1 MRKIDLIAVALLGVG
16 SFAVAQQKP
25 GAVPDT
31 AVYADSA
38 APVEARITD
47 LLSRMTLEEKV
58 DAFSTDP
65 TVPRLGVVGTSHVEG
80 LHGLALGGP
89 GHWEGH
95 VGPHSVITVIPT
107 TTFPQS
113 RGLGQ
118 TWDPALLEKA
128 AAQEAYETRYAFG
141 KYHRGGLVV
150 RAPNADLSR
159 DPRWG
164 RSEESYGEDP
174 YLVGTLATAYTRGL
188 QGDGTYWTTAS
199 LLKHFLANSNEN
211 LRTSSSSDFDE
222 RLFQEYYSV
231 PFRMAI
237 EEGHANAFMTAYNSW
252 NGTPMIENPVLRDV
266 VMKVW
271 GEDGI
276 ICTDG
281 GALTAL
287 VKDHKAYKTMPEAV
301 AATVH
306 AGINQYLDDYKPAME
321 EALKQGLINE
331 GDLDR
336 NLRGVF
342 RVMIRLGMLDPTEM
356 VPQSRIGVEDGAG
369 KMLAKDPWWT
379 PEAKVLARKVT
390 DESIVLLKNES
401 CADCESKSSGRFP
414 AGMTER
420 KASATAATTTKAAAI
435 LPLDAGK
442 LKTLAVIGPYANEVL
457 LDWYS
462 GTPPFAVTP
471 LEGIRARAGAGMT
484 VTYDKGDDLAAVTAL
499 AKRVDAVVVVIG
511 NNPTCGA
518 GWNVCPTPS
527 DGKEAIDRKS
537 MVLAQEETAKA
548 ALAGNPKTVVVL
560 QASFPFTTIWTQE
573 HVPAILEMTHN
584 SEEQGDGLA
593 DVLFGDYDPAG
604 RLTQTW
610 VRDEADLPPMMDYN
624 IRDGR
629 TYMYA
634 KQKPLYAFGYGL
646 SYTSFAYS
654 KLRVSSTTLK
664 DGATAMVSVEIKNTG
679 SREGDEVVQMYVSH
693 EGSSVARPAEEL
705 KGFARVSLRAGE
717 VKTVTL
723 PLSAKS
729 LAYWDD
735 AKKAFV
741 VEKDRVV
748 VKVGGRSDDLPVRA
762 MVQVM

>member
-1 MRKIDLIAVALLGVG
+1 MTKIVLAAVLL
-16 SFAVAQQKP
+16 A
-25 GAVPDT
+25 GAVSAVSQQT
-31 AVYADSA
+31 AVYADSSA
-38 APVEARITD
+38 RVEARITD

-65 TVPRLGVVGTSHVEG
+65 TVPRLGVVGTGHVEG

-95 VGPHSVITVIPT
+95 AGRGFLTVIPT

-118 TWDPALLEKA
+118 TWDPALLSKA

-174 YLVGTLATAYTRGL
+174 FLVGTLATAYTRGL
-188 QGDGTYWTTAS
+188 QGDGKYWTTAS

-211 LRTSSSSDFDE
+211 LRTSSSSEFDE

-237 EEGHANAFMTAYNSW
+237 EDGHANAFMTAYNSW

-306 AGINQYLDDYKPAME
+306 AGINQYLDEYKPAME

-331 GDLDR
+331 AELDR

-342 RVMIRLGMLDPTEM
+342 RVMIKLGMLDSTEM
-356 VPQSRIGVEDGAG
+356 VTQARIGSDDGAG
-369 KMLAKDPWWT
+369 KVLAKDPWWSA
-379 PEAKVLARKVT
+379 EAKALARRVT
-390 DESIVLLKNES
+390 DESIVLLKND
-401 CADCESKSSGRFP
+401 AVVSG
-414 AGMTER
+414 A
-420 KASATAATTTKAAAI
+420 KL
-435 LPLDAGK
+435 LPLDAK
-442 LKTLAVIGPYANEVL
+442 RVKSIAVVGPYANEVF

-471 LEGIRARAGAGMT
+471 LEGIRARAGEGVKVMYA
-484 VTYDKGDDLAAVTAL
+484 KGDDLGAVSAL
-499 AKRVDAVVVVIG
+499 AKSVDAVIVVIG

-518 GWNVCPTPS
+518 GWNICPTAS

-537 MVLAQEETAKA
+537 MVLEQESIAKA
-548 ALAGNPKTVVVL
+548 ALAVNPRTVVVL
-560 QASFPFTTIWTQE
+560 QASFPFTTTWTEE
-573 HVPAILEMTHN
+573 HVPAVVEMVHN

-593 DVLFGDYDPAG
+593 DVLFGAYDPAG

-634 KQKPLYAFGYGL
+634 KAKPLYAFGFGL

-654 KLRVSSTTLK
+654 HLRVSAPVLK
-664 DGATAMVSVEIKNTG
+664 DGETAMVSVEVKNTG
-679 SREGDEVVQMYVSH
+679 ARAGDEVVQMYVSH
-693 EGSSVARPAEEL
+693 EGSGVERPMEEL
-705 KGFARVSLRAGE
+705 KGFVRVSLKAGE
-717 VKTVTL
+717 MKTVTL
-723 PLSAKS
+723 PLAAKA
-729 LAYWDD
+729 LAYWDE
-735 AKKAFV
+735 KTKAFV
-741 VEKDRVV
+741 VEKDRVEI
-748 VKVGGRSDDLPVRA
+748 KVGGSSDDLPVKA
-762 MVQVM
+762 VVQVM

>member
-1 MRKIDLIAVALLGVG
+1 MRKIGFVVVLLSVG
-16 SFAVAQQKP
+16 CFAVAQQRP
-25 GAVPDT
+25 STIPET
-31 AVYADSA
+31 AVYADSG
-38 APVEARITD
+38 APVDARITD

-65 TVPRLGVVGTSHVEG
+65 TVPRLGVVGTGHVEG

-95 VGPHSVITVIPT
+95 AGRGYLTVIPT

-118 TWDPALLEKA
+118 TWDPALLSEA

-174 YLVGTLATAYTRGL
+174 FLVGTLATAYARGL
-188 QGDGTYWTTAS
+188 QGDGPYWTTAS

-222 RLFQEYYSV
+222 RLFREYYSV

-237 EEGHANAFMTAYNSW
+237 EDGRANAFMTAYNSW
-252 NGTPMIENPVLRDV
+252 NGTPMIENPVLRNV
-266 VMKVW
+266 VMKDW

-281 GALTAL
+281 GALAAL
-287 VKDHKAYKTMPEAV
+287 VKDHKAYKTLPEAV

-306 AGINQYLDDYKPAME
+306 AGINQYLDDYKPAMQ

-342 RVMIRLGMLDPTEM
+342 RVMIKLGMLDPRAV
-356 VPQSRIGVEDGAG
+356 VPQARIGVDDGAG

-379 PEAKVLARKVT
+379 PEAKALARKVT
-390 DESIVLLKNES
+390 DESIVLLKNE
-401 CADCESKSSGRFP
+401 AVSGK
-414 AGMTER
+414 TL
-420 KASATAATTTKAAAI
+420 
-435 LPLDAGK
+435 LPLDAK
-442 LKTLAVIGPYANEVL
+442 ELKSIAVVGPYANEVL

-471 LEGIRARAGAGMT
+471 LEGIRARVGAGVA
-484 VTYDKGDDLAAVTAL
+484 VTYDRGEDLAAVTAL
-499 AKRVDAVVVVIG
+499 AKSVDAVVVVIG
-511 NNPTCGA
+511 NHPTCGA
-518 GWNVCPTPS
+518 GWNVCPTAS

-537 MVLAQEETAKA
+537 MVLAQEEIAKA

-560 QASFPFTTIWTQE
+560 QASFPYTTTWTEE
-573 HVPAILEMTHN
+573 HAQAILEMTHN

-593 DVLFGDYDPAG
+593 DVLFGDYNPAG

-610 VRDEADLPPMMDYN
+610 VRDEADLPAMMDYN

-634 KQKPLYAFGYGL
+634 KQKPLYAFGFGL

-654 KLRVSSTTLK
+654 KLRVSAPMLR
-664 DGATAMVSVEIKNTG
+664 DGGTAMVSIDVKNTG
-679 SREGDEVVQMYVSH
+679 PREGDEVVQMYVSH
-693 EGSSVARPAEEL
+693 EGSSVARPTEEL
-705 KGFARVSLRAGE
+705 KGFARVSLKAGE
-717 VKTVTL
+717 TKTVTL
-723 PLSAKS
+723 PLAAKA

-748 VKVGGRSDDLPVRA
+748 VKVGGSSNDLPLKA
-762 MVQVM
+762 TVQVM

>member
-1 MRKIDLIAVALLGVG
+1 MTKIVLAAVLL
-16 SFAVAQQKP
+16 A
-25 GAVPDT
+25 GAVSAVSQQT
-31 AVYADSA
+31 AVYADSSV
-38 APVEARITD
+38 PVEARITD

-65 TVPRLGVVGTSHVEG
+65 TVPRLGVVGTGHVEG

-95 VGPHSVITVIPT
+95 AGRGFLTVIPT

-118 TWDPALLEKA
+118 TWDAALLSKA

-174 YLVGTLATAYTRGL
+174 FLVGTLATAYTRGL
-188 QGDGTYWTTAS
+188 QGDGKYWTTAS

-237 EEGHANAFMTAYNSW
+237 EDGHANAFMTAYNSW

-306 AGINQYLDDYKPAME
+306 AGINQYLDEYKPAME

-331 GDLDR
+331 AELDR

-342 RVMIRLGMLDPTEM
+342 RVMIKLGMLDSTEM
-356 VPQSRIGVEDGAG
+356 VTQARIGSDDGAG
-369 KMLAKDPWWT
+369 KVLAADPWWSA
-379 PEAKVLARKVT
+379 EALARRVT
-390 DESIVLLKNES
+390 DESIVLLKND
-401 CADCESKSSGRFP
+401 AVVSG
-414 AGMTER
+414 A
-420 KASATAATTTKAAAI
+420 KL
-435 LPLDAGK
+435 LPLDAK
-442 LKTLAVIGPYANEVL
+442 RVKSIAVVGPYANEVF

-471 LEGIRARAGAGMT
+471 LEGIRTRAGEGVKVMYA
-484 VTYDKGDDLAAVTAL
+484 KGDDLGAVSAL
-499 AKRVDAVVVVIG
+499 AKSVDAVIVVIG

-518 GWNVCPTPS
+518 GWNVCPTAS

-537 MVLAQEETAKA
+537 MVLEQESIAKA
-548 ALAGNPKTVVVL
+548 ALAVNPRTVVVL
-560 QASFPFTTIWTQE
+560 QASFPFTTTWTEE
-573 HVPAILEMTHN
+573 HVPAVVEMVHN

-634 KQKPLYAFGYGL
+634 KAKPLYAFGFGL

-654 KLRVSSTTLK
+654 HLRVSTPVLK
-664 DGATAMVSVEIKNTG
+664 DGETATVSVEVRNTG
-679 SREGDEVVQMYVSH
+679 ARAGDEVVQMYVSH
-693 EGSSVARPAEEL
+693 EGSGVERPMEEL
-705 KGFARVSLRAGE
+705 KGFVRVSLKAGE
-717 VKTVTL
+717 MKTVTL
-723 PLSAKS
+723 PLAAKA
-729 LAYWDD
+729 LAYWDE
-735 AKKAFV
+735 KTKAFA
-741 VEKDRVV
+741 VEKDRVEI
-748 VKVGGRSDDLPVRA
+748 KVGGSSDDLPVKA
-762 MVQVM
+762 VVQVM

>member
-1 MRKIDLIAVALLGVG
+1 MTKVVLAAILLAGGVSAV
-16 SFAVAQQKP
+16 SQQ
-25 GAVPDT
+25 T

-65 TVPRLGVVGTSHVEG
+65 TVPRLGVVGTGHVEG

-95 VGPHSVITVIPT
+95 AGRGFQTVIPT

-118 TWDPALLEKA
+118 TWDPALLSKA

-174 YLVGTLATAYTRGL
+174 FLVGTLAMAYARGL
-188 QGDGTYWTTAS
+188 QGDGKYWTTAS

-237 EEGHANAFMTAYNSW
+237 EDGHANAFMTAYNSW

-306 AGINQYLDDYKPAME
+306 AGINQYLDEYKPAME

-331 GDLDR
+331 AELDR

-342 RVMIRLGMLDPTEM
+342 RVMIKLGMLDSTEM
-356 VPQSRIGVEDGAG
+356 VPQARIGSDDGREKA
-369 KMLAKDPWWT
+369 LAAVPAPDPWWSA
-379 PEAKVLARKVT
+379 EAKALARRVT
-390 DESIVLLKNES
+390 DESIVLLKND
-401 CADCESKSSGRFP
+401 AAVSG
-414 AGMTER
+414 A
-420 KASATAATTTKAAAI
+420 KL
-435 LPLDAGK
+435 LPLDAK
-442 LKTLAVIGPYANEVL
+442 RVRSIAVVGPYANEVL

-471 LEGIRARAGAGMT
+471 LEGIRARAGEGVKVMYA
-484 VTYDKGDDLAAVTAL
+484 KGDDLGAVSAL
-499 AKRVDAVVVVIG
+499 AKSVDAVIVVIG

-518 GWNVCPTPS
+518 GWNICPTAS

-537 MVLAQEETAKA
+537 MVLEQESIAKA
-548 ALAGNPKTVVVL
+548 ALAVNPRTVVVL
-560 QASFPFTTIWTQE
+560 QASFPFTTTWTEE
-573 HVPAILEMTHN
+573 HAPAVVEMVHG

-634 KQKPLYAFGYGL
+634 KAKPLYAFGFGL
-646 SYTSFAYS
+646 SYTSFEYS
-654 KLRVSSTTLK
+654 HLRVSEPVLK
-664 DGATAMVSVEIKNTG
+664 DGETAMVSVEVRNTG
-679 SREGDEVVQMYVSH
+679 ARAGDEVVQMYVSH
-693 EGSSVARPAEEL
+693 EGSGVARPVEEL
-705 KGFARVSLRAGE
+705 KGFARVSLKAGE
-717 VKTVTL
+717 MKTVTL
-723 PLSAKS
+723 PLAASA
-729 LAYWDD
+729 LAYWDE
-735 AKKAFV
+735 KTKAFV
-741 VEKDRVV
+741 VERDRVEI
-748 VKVGGRSDDLPVRA
+748 KVGGSSDDLPVKA

>member
-1 MRKIDLIAVALLGVG
+1 M
-16 SFAVAQQKP
+16 
-25 GAVPDT
+25 
-31 AVYADSA
+31 
-38 APVEARITD
+38 
-47 LLSRMTLEEKV
+47 
-58 DAFSTDP
+58 
-65 TVPRLGVVGTSHVEG
+65 
-80 LHGLALGGP
+80 
-89 GHWEGH
+89 
-95 VGPHSVITVIPT
+95 
-107 TTFPQS
+107 
-113 RGLGQ
+113 
-118 TWDPALLEKA
+118 
-128 AAQEAYETRYAFG
+128 
-141 KYHRGGLVV
+141 
-150 RAPNADLSR
+150 
-159 DPRWG
+159 
-164 RSEESYGEDP
+164 
-174 YLVGTLATAYTRGL
+174 
-188 QGDGTYWTTAS
+188 TAS

-237 EEGHANAFMTAYNSW
+237 EDGHANAFMTAYNSW

-281 GALTAL
+281 GALKLL
-287 VKDHKAYKTMPEAV
+287 VTDHKAYKTLPEAV

-342 RVMIRLGMLDPTEM
+342 RVMIKLGMLDPSSL

-379 PEAKVLARKVT
+379 PDAKALARKVT
-390 DESIVLLKNES
+390 DESIVLLKNE
-401 CADCESKSSGRFP
+401 GN
-414 AGMTER
+414 T
-420 KASATAATTTKAAAI
+420 
-435 LPLDAGK
+435 LPLDAK
-442 LKTLAVIGPYANEVL
+442 ALKSIAVVGPYADEVL

-462 GTPPFAVTP
+462 GTPPFTVTP
-471 LEGIRARAGAGMT
+471 VEGIRTRVGPGVT

-511 NNPTCGA
+511 NHPTCGA
-518 GWNVCPTPS
+518 GWEKCPVVS
-527 DGKEAIDRKS
+527 DGKEAVDRKS
-537 MVLAQEETAKA
+537 LTLAREEIAKA

-560 QASFPFTTIWTQE
+560 QASFPYTTNWTQD
-573 HVPAILEMTHN
+573 HAPAILEMTHG

-610 VRDEADLPPMMDYN
+610 VRDEADLPAMMDYN
-624 IRDGR
+624 LRDGR

-654 KLRVSSTTLK
+654 KLRVSSPVLRE
-664 DGATAMVSVEIKNTG
+664 GGTAMVSVEVKNTG

-693 EGSSVARPAEEL
+693 ESSSVARPVEEL
-705 KGFARVSLRAGE
+705 KGFARVSLKAGE

-723 PLSAKS
+723 PLAAKA

-735 AKKAFV
+735 AAKAFV

-748 VKVGGRSDDLPVRA
+748 VKVGGSSDDLPVSA
-762 MVQVM
+762 VVSVM

>member
-1 MRKIDLIAVALLGVG
+1 MRKIVLVQALLIC
-16 SFAVAQQKP
+16 STSAFSQQKSTGAAP
-25 GAVPDT
+25 G

-47 LLSRMTLEEKV
+47 LLSRMTVEEKV

-65 TVPRLGVVGTSHVEG
+65 TVPRLGVVGTGHVEG

-89 GHWEGH
+89 GHWEGRGN
-95 VGPHSVITVIPT
+95 VTVIPT

-118 TWDPALLEKA
+118 TWDPALLSEA
-128 AAQEAYETRYAFG
+128 AAQEAHETRYAFG

-174 YLVGTLATAYTRGL
+174 FLVGALATAFTRGL
-188 QGDGTYWTTAS
+188 QGSGKYWTTAS

-211 LRTSSSSDFDE
+211 LRTSSSSNFDE

-237 EEGHANAFMTAYNSW
+237 EDGHANAFMTAYNSW

-266 VMKVW
+266 VMKDW

-306 AGINQYLDDYKPAME
+306 AGINQYLDEYKPAME
-321 EALKQGLINE
+321 EALKEGLINE
-331 GDLDR
+331 KDLDR

-342 RVMIRLGMLDPTEM
+342 RVMIRLGMLDPTEV
-356 VPQSRIGVEDGAG
+356 VPQAKIGVDDGAG
-369 KMLAKDPWWT
+369 KMLAPDPWWSEK
-379 PEAKVLARKVT
+379 PKALARKVT
-390 DESIVLLKNES
+390 DESVVLLKNDAVEGGG
-401 CADCESKSSGRFP
+401 KL
-414 AGMTER
+414 
-420 KASATAATTTKAAAI
+420 

-442 LKTLAVIGPYANEVL
+442 LKSMAVIGPYANAVL

-471 LEGIRARAGAGMT
+471 VQGIRARAGAGVT

-499 AKRVDAVVVVIG
+499 AKRVDVVVVVIG

-518 GWNVCPTPS
+518 GWNVCPTAS

-537 MVLAQEETAKA
+537 MVLEQEAIAKA
-548 ALAGNPKTVVVL
+548 ALAANPRTVEVL
-560 QASFPFTTIWTQE
+560 QASFPYTTTWSE
-573 HVPAILEMTHN
+573 ASVPAILTMTN
-584 SEEQGDGLA
+584 GSEEQGDGLA

-610 VRDEADLPPMMDYN
+610 VRDEAELPPMMEYN

-634 KQKPLYAFGYGL
+634 RQKPLYAFGFGL

-654 KLRVSSTTLK
+654 KLRVNATTLK
-664 DGATAMVSVEIKNTG
+664 DGQTAMVSVEVKNTG
-679 SREGDEVVQMYVSH
+679 TRAGDEVVQMYVSH
-693 EGSSVARPAEEL
+693 EGSKVARPMEEL
-705 KGFARVSLRAGE
+705 EGFERVSLQAGE
-717 VKTVTL
+717 TKTVTL
-723 PLSAKS
+723 PLAARA
-729 LAYWDD
+729 LAYWDEG
-735 AKKAFV
+735 AKKFV
-741 VEKDRVV
+741 LEKDRVT
-748 VKVGGRSDDLPVRA
+748 VKVGGSSDALPVKA
-762 MVQVM
+762 VVQVM

>member
-1 MRKIDLIAVALLGVG
+1 MRKIGFVVALLSVG
-16 SFAVAQQKP
+16 SIAVAQQKP
-25 GAVPDT
+25 RAVADT
-31 AVYADSA
+31 VVYADSS
-38 APVEARITD
+38 APVDARVTD
-47 LLSRMTLEEKV
+47 LLKRMTLEEKV

-95 VGPHSVITVIPT
+95 AGGHSVITVIPT

-174 YLVGTLATAYTRGL
+174 FLVGTLATAYTRGL
-188 QGDGTYWTTAS
+188 QGDGKYWTTAS

-266 VMKVW
+266 VMKQW

-281 GALTAL
+281 GALAAL
-287 VKDHKAYKTMPEAV
+287 VKDHKAYKTLPEAV

-342 RVMIRLGMLDPTEM
+342 RVMIKLGMLDPKAM
-356 VPQSRIGVEDGAG
+356 VPQARIGFDDGAG
-369 KMLAKDPWWT
+369 RMLAKDPWWS
-379 PEAKVLARKVT
+379 PEAKALARKVT

-401 CADCESKSSGRFP
+401 YADGESKSGGSV
-414 AGMTER
+414 AGIS
-420 KASATAATTTKAAAI
+420 KSATI
-435 LPLDAGK
+435 LPLDAK
-442 LKTLAVIGPYANEVL
+442 ALKTIAVVGPYANEVL

-471 LEGIRARAGAGMT
+471 VEGIRARVGAGVKVEYAT
-484 VTYDKGDDLAAVTAL
+484 GEDLGAVTAL

-511 NNPTCGA
+511 NHPTCGA
-518 GWNVCPTPS
+518 GWEKCPAAS
-527 DGKEAIDRKS
+527 DGKEAVDRKS
-537 MVLAQEETAKA
+537 LTLAQEEIAKA

-560 QASFPFTTIWTQE
+560 QASFPYTTNWTQE
-573 HVPAILEMTHN
+573 HAPAIVEMTHN

-593 DVLFGDYDPAG
+593 DVLFGDYNPAG

-610 VRDEADLPPMMDYN
+610 VRDEADLPAMMDYN
-624 IRDGR
+624 LRNGR
-629 TYMYA
+629 TYLYA

-654 KLRVSSTTLK
+654 HLRVSAPTLK
-664 DGATAMVSVEIKNTG
+664 DGATAVVSVEVKNTG
-679 SREGDEVVQMYVSH
+679 SRAGDEVVQMYVSH
-693 EGSSVARPAEEL
+693 EGSSVARPVEEL
-705 KGFARVSLRAGE
+705 KGFARVSLRPGE

-723 PLSAKS
+723 PLAAKS

-748 VKVGGRSDDLPVRA
+748 VKVGGSSDDLPVKA
-762 MVQVM
+762 VVQVM